1 MIWPVLIFVALLVLP
16 GALLG
21 WAGGLR
27 AGWALASGPAVTFAV
42 AGLAGWLLG
51 AVDVGYSLITAAL
64 VWLALI
70 LVALVWRRFAPAR
83 VPAAP
88 AATAETPDSA
98 DASAAGRDVGERPSE
113 SGNRK
118 NRALVALPAIG
129 GVLAAF
135 VTLAWAALS
144 RIERVPHQL
153 ESVQQSWDVHWH
165 ASVIRYILDTGMASS
180 TRMGEIQ
187 NYETREP
194 MYYPAAWHGLGALY
208 ADISGQS
215 VAATVNI
222 LGLVA
227 PALLIPLGA
236 AALAWRIIDRA
247 DWTSS
252 IAAGLAAVLTTAV
265 PVLMPIGVYVG
276 AWPYLLGLAMT
287 GIAFA
292 VLTSVPHARV
302 RIFGAAL
309 VLIGLGQLHP
319 SAVPATLLI
328 VFAWWIAGRVW
339 RPARPELG
347 AVRSRLRD
355 VGLLAAAGIA
365 AAVFLV
371 PQWLSASSQAEDIRT
386 ETATVDVDR
395 FHAWY
400 RAVNMLT
407 RHAEAFGTVWAV
419 VIPGLIGL
427 LLVLVLLRRPWPLLA
442 WALSVVFTAHAL
454 NPFGLP
460 GTGILD
466 LYNDLHYATP
476 HRLILTTA
484 LLTTAA
490 GGAGITLLLGL
501 PGYLRARKGAGSSAA
516 TRSPLADD
524 APSGSARPA
533 SSTVPEGS
541 AAPASGSTAN
551 VPEGSA
557 RAAAGSTANRTEKGS
572 TRTAARVPV
581 VQLLIAAALVAGF
594 IPFAVHR
601 MAPVN
606 DFTYLDVRDG
616 RVISERDL
624 RAFEWL
630 AQQPEAM
637 EHRVFTNPNEGS
649 AWMYPLEEIPTV
661 FRHFVWPDADRYS
674 ATSMVYWHADKIGWG
689 QPWLDESANDVDVA
703 LRDLDVSFIY
713 VSPPYFWED
722 QRINQRFLEGIWWA
736 RGLTPVYRDEEV
748 VIYAVNWMVDAE
760 RIEEMRA
767 QSPEDMPPMVTRGEA
782 GLASP
787 GDDDYDDPYAHL
799 PDFDLHGIGPED
811 PVPTN

>member
-21 WAGGLR
+21 WASGLR

-42 AGLAGWLLG
+42 TGLAGWLLG
-51 AVDVGYSLITAAL
+51 AVDIGYSLVTAAL

-70 LVALVWRRFAPAR
+70 LVALVWRRFAPAQ
-83 VPAAP
+83 VPARATTSEPAESTESAPTAASSEP
-88 AATAETPDSA
+88 AATTESNATPVKGGDA
-98 DASAAGRDVGERPSE
+98 GERASASKGR
-113 SGNRK
+113 K
-118 NRALVALPAIG
+118 TRALVALPAIG

-135 VTLAWAALS
+135 ATMAWAALS
-144 RIERVPHQL
+144 RIDRVPHQL

-187 NYETREP
+187 NFETQSP

-208 ADISGQS
+208 ADVSGQT

-227 PALLIPLGA
+227 PALLISLGA

-247 DWTSS
+247 DWTAS

-292 VLTSVPHARV
+292 VLTSVPHAPV

-328 VFAWWIAGRVW
+328 VFAWWIAGRLW

-347 AVRSRLRD
+347 PVRSRLRD
-355 VGLLAAAGIA
+355 IALLAVAGIGA
-365 AAVFLV
+365 AAFLV

-395 FHAWY
+395 FTAWY

-407 RHAEAFGTVWAV
+407 RHAEDFGTVWAV
-419 VIPGLIGL
+419 VIPGLVGL
-427 LLVLVLLRRPWPLLA
+427 LLALVLLRRPWPLLA
-442 WALSVVFTAHAL
+442 WAMSVVFTTHAL
-454 NPFGLP
+454 NPFGL
-460 GTGILD
+460 GFAGVLD
-466 LYNDLHYATP
+466 IYNDLHYATP
-476 HRLILTTA
+476 HRLVLTTA

-490 GGAGITLLLGL
+490 GGAGIALLLAL
-501 PGYLRARKGAGSSAA
+501 PSRLRRRKDGDAEAR
-516 TRSPLADD
+516 
-524 APSGSARPA
+524 APESTGSAD
-533 SSTVPEGS
+533 T
-541 AAPASGSTAN
+541 AAAGT
-551 VPEGSA
+551 
-557 RAAAGSTANRTEKGS
+557 AAGSTAVRGS
-572 TRTAARVPV
+572 AVRVPV
-581 VQLLIAAALVAGF
+581 AQLLIAVALAAGF
-594 IPFAVHR
+594 IPYAVHR
-601 MAPVN
+601 TAPVN
-606 DFTYLDVRDG
+606 DFVYLDVRDG

-624 RAFEWL
+624 RAFAWL

-649 AWMYPLEEIPTV
+649 GWMYPLEGIPTV
-661 FRHFVWPDADRYS
+661 FRHFVWPDADKFS

-689 QPWLDESANDVDVA
+689 QPWLNQSANDVDVA
-703 LRDLDVSFIY
+703 LESLDVSFIY
-713 VSPPYFWED
+713 VSPPYFWQD
-722 QRINQRFLEGIWWA
+722 QRINQRFLEGIWHA

-748 VIYAVNWMVDAE
+748 VIYAVNWKIDAR
-760 RIEEMRA
+760 RIAEMRA
-767 QSPEDMPPMVTRGEA
+767 QSPEPMPPMVTRGDA
-782 GLASP
+782 GLAAP
-787 GDDDYDDPYAHL
+787 GDDDYDEPYAHL

-811 PVPTN
+811 PVPAN